1 MMRSIC
7 VALALALGF
16 TACSMGNGET
26 SRWTKLFD
34 GETLDG
40 WFVHHG
46 DLPFDVRN
54 GEIVG
59 ATAQGVPT
67 RYLTT
72 VDQYDDFILK
82 LEMNN
87 TDGENSGV
95 QFRSVTDGLSYTG
108 LTGYQLEVD
117 PSERGWTG
125 GIFFEGVR
133 TWQHPPIHNPQCKAA
148 WRKDEWNDL
157 RIEAKGELVRT
168 FVNDTA
174 CAYLFD
180 QYLSKGHI
188 GLQIHSIGSL
198 PGKAGAETRWRN
210 IRILANPNSQDYT
223 AEDITA
229 DSNSHLIGRLSPLE
243 KMNGWTL
250 VRSQAEP
257 ASAWTEQRI
266 QNPIDGTGW
275 IVDVAKINAD
285 DGPSSLTIPIS
296 GGKSYHFIADVQ
308 ITPGTSGE
316 ILYPVFAAGPDNAV
330 VECMASY
337 RIFDDRLLKKR
348 SKNDPDLM
356 GSLTGLIPAKN
367 LSEPNRGKRVLTE
380 NAWRRIELKIQA
392 EKVEHWLNAVK
403 SLEYQGCQ
411 SGIKTRQQVEPKIK
425 ISLDTGQVILRTI
438 KMKSEV

>member
-1 MMRSIC
+1 MRSLLFG
-7 VALALALGF
+7 LALALGI
-16 TACSMGNGET
+16 TACSNGNNET
-26 SRWTKLFD
+26 RRWTKLFD
-34 GETLDG
+34 GETLEG

-46 DLPFDVRN
+46 GLPFEVRN

-59 ATAQGVPT
+59 ATAEGIPT
-67 RYLTT
+67 RYLTS

-87 TDGENSGV
+87 ADGENSGV
-95 QFRSVTDGLSYTG
+95 QFRSVTDGLTYTG

-148 WRKDEWNDL
+148 WRKDDWNDL

-168 FVNDTA
+168 FVNDVA

-180 QYLSKGHI
+180 QYLNKGHI

-198 PGKAGAETRWRN
+198 PGKAGAETLWRN
-210 IRILANPNSQDYT
+210 IRILANPNLDDFT
-223 AEDITA
+223 PEDMTA

-243 KMNGWTL
+243 KINGWTL

-257 ASAWTEQRI
+257 ASAWTKQRI
-266 QNPIDGTGW
+266 ENPIDGTGLTAN
-275 IVDVAKINAD
+275 VAKISAD
-285 DGPSSLTIPIS
+285 DCPSALRIPVTD
-296 GGKSYHFIADVQ
+296 KSYHLIADMQ

-316 ILYPVFAAGPDNAV
+316 ILYPLFGTGADNRR

-337 RIFDDRLLKKR
+337 RIFDDHSLENR
-348 SKNDPDLM
+348 SRDNPDLM
-356 GSLTGLIPAKN
+356 GSLTGLIAAKN
-367 LSEPNRGKRVLTE
+367 LSEPNRGKRILI
-380 NAWRRIELKIQA
+380 NDAWRRIGINVEGRQ
-392 EKVEHWLNAVK
+392 VEHWLNAVK

-411 SGIKTRQQVEPKIK
+411 SGMETSLQAEPQIK
-425 ISLDTGQVILRTI
+425 ISLDAGQIILRTI
-438 KMKSEV
+438 KIKS

>member
-1 MMRSIC
+1 MRSLLF
-7 VALALALGF
+7 VLALALGI
-16 TACSMGNGET
+16 TACSNGNNET

-46 DLPFDVRN
+46 DLPFELRN

-59 ATAQGVPT
+59 ATAKGIPT
-67 RYLTT
+67 RYLTS

-87 TDGENSGV
+87 ADGENSGV
-95 QFRSVTDGLSYTG
+95 QFRSVTDGLTYTG

-117 PSERGWTG
+117 PSERGWTV

-148 WRKDEWNDL
+148 WRKDDWNDL
-157 RIEAKGELVRT
+157 RIEAKGELLRT
-168 FVNDTA
+168 FVNDVA

-180 QYLSKGHI
+180 QYLGKGHI

-198 PGKAGAETRWRN
+198 PGEAGAETRWRN
-210 IRILANPNSQDYT
+210 IRILANPNSDDYT
-223 AEDITA
+223 PADMSA
-229 DSNSHLIGRLSPLE
+229 DSNSHLIGRLSPTE
-243 KMNGWTL
+243 KVTGWTL
-250 VRSQAEP
+250 VRSQTEP
-257 ASAWTEQRI
+257 ASAWSEQRI
-266 QNPIDGTGW
+266 ENPIDGTGW
-275 IVDVAKINAD
+275 TADVAKISAD
-285 DGPSSLTIPIS
+285 DGPSSLHIPVS
-296 GGKSYHFIADVQ
+296 GKSYHLIADVQ

-316 ILYPVFAAGPDNAV
+316 IFYPLFGDGPENTV
-330 VECMASY
+330 VKCMASY
-337 RIFDDRLLKKR
+337 RIFDDRSLEKR
-348 SKNDPDLM
+348 SRNDPNLM

-367 LSEPNRGKRVLTE
+367 LSEPNRGKRVLTD

-403 SLEYQGCQ
+403 SLEYQGCH
-411 SGIKTRQQVEPKIK
+411 SSMNTSQQVEPKIK